1 MLLAGIV
8 LVLLN
13 VAALAP
19 MATGAVEGAVEDNFA
34 SFSKDSVCANDDC
47 TEAEED
53 WASSTSPR
61 DFYGYS
67 ITNVAD
73 VMANG
78 TAPTYERIGPVTY
91 DITTTRTILDYDAS
105 AGELTYN
112 SVKSFAC
119 SADTEVPCDTEVSQ
133 LNIAFQPAVI
143 GATSAL
149 IGATM
154 DATKAAFVTG
164 MLAKDMESLGPGLGA
179 SQAMSGL
186 YAQTVADVTAAGGD
200 ETMAA
205 NGIGSNFY
213 DGWDQYFA
221 ANDLSGAGTSVTYSM
236 ATSSS
241 ASFESL
247 VYAFNG
253 AMFPG
258 SGEDVSLLSD
268 VGTMVFAG
276 HCDAYPT
283 DLTNATTRAK
293 IWGYEVAD
301 NATTIA
307 NDYAMCYG
315 IGGNF
320 ATTFGGGDADWM
332 LDTSGEAVNASARL
346 AYMGITM
353 DNTAA
358 MGMLF
363 GAPGDDN
370 ITGLL
375 EISDDKTDN
384 GAAKFLGDM
393 AAGNMQDAM
402 NTTGIQDPT
411 TLAQV
416 AAWVTG
422 WFNDS
427 TSLPMVLLGGSGD
440 MTASLFVNTTF
451 GAEDPLNGGYLSTS
465 LNIGQEDGSS
475 LWELLGRDAIDLDP
489 SLSGHILYNET
500 TGLTTQGGA
509 VLFLYGELSGQTPPI
524 FDGNSLPWNEAT
536 IATMYGVD
544 ENVSSAMRLLMMGD
558 PAKAGIYGTT
568 ADAKVP
574 GYLMSI
580 GAMPY
585 LTQSFNNWL
594 LGWQDAATG
603 GWLSLETNE
612 TYYGSGGVA
621 NGDGTNYTMCTGEAG
636 GCDQGETLAEDGSTY
651 LSWRNEAMATGTYG
665 LITPESLVGTTGG
678 FLTGSGDKVDVS
690 GYAIADI
697 TCDGTSTVKGIPVDD
712 CSASVTATER
722 NIQANLLETY
732 TLLDATPGALP
743 VYFGS
748 EITMQAEQLSGL
760 IIAGESSS
768 TFYLDTRAHT
778 SQASAPSMSDLE
790 PVFEIKSSSMIGD
803 DDAEEMESAIVQN
816 QDMLSYWTNFDS
828 WIDWVTL
835 LFWVGGIAMIAMGM
849 IGAGNASTENDSLAT
864 AAAMEDANDE
874 ADSSDGGDEDAA

>member
-1 MLLAGIV
+1 
-8 LVLLN
+8 
-13 VAALAP
+13 
-19 MATGAVEGAVEDNFA
+19 
-34 SFSKDSVCANDDC
+34 
-47 TEAEED
+47 
-53 WASSTSPR
+53 
-61 DFYGYS
+61 
-67 ITNVAD
+67 
-73 VMANG
+73 
-78 TAPTYERIGPVTY
+78 
-91 DITTTRTILDYDAS
+91 
-105 AGELTYN
+105 
-112 SVKSFAC
+112 
-119 SADTEVPCDTEVSQ
+119 
-133 LNIAFQPAVI
+133 
-143 GATSAL
+143 
-149 IGATM
+149 
-154 DATKAAFVTG
+154 
-164 MLAKDMESLGPGLGA
+164 
-179 SQAMSGL
+179 
-186 YAQTVADVTAAGGD
+186 
-200 ETMAA
+200 
-205 NGIGSNFY
+205 
-213 DGWDQYFA
+213 
-221 ANDLSGAGTSVTYSM
+221 
-236 ATSSS
+236 
-241 ASFESL
+241 
-247 VYAFNG
+247 
-253 AMFPG
+253 
-258 SGEDVSLLSD
+258 
-268 VGTMVFAG
+268 
-276 HCDAYPT
+276 
-283 DLTNATTRAK
+283 
-293 IWGYEVAD
+293 
-301 NATTIA
+301 
-307 NDYAMCYG
+307 
-315 IGGNF
+315 
-320 ATTFGGGDADWM
+320 
-332 LDTSGEAVNASARL
+332 
-346 AYMGITM
+346 
-353 DNTAA
+353 
-358 MGMLF
+358 
-363 GAPGDDN
+363 
-370 ITGLL
+370 
-375 EISDDKTDN
+375 
-384 GAAKFLGDM
+384 
-393 AAGNMQDAM
+393 
-402 NTTGIQDPT
+402 
-411 TLAQV
+411 
-416 AAWVTG
+416 G

-427 TSLPMVLLGGSGD
+427 TSLPMVLLGGSGE

-475 LWELLGRDAIDLDP
+475 LWELLGRDAIDLHP
-489 SLSGHILYNET
+489 TLSGHILYNET

-524 FDGNSLPWNEAT
+524 FDGNSLPWNETT
-536 IATMYGVD
+536 ISTMYGVD

-574 GYLMSI
+574 GYLMSN
-580 GAMPY
+580 GVMPY

-603 GWLSLETNE
+603 DWLSLETNE

-651 LSWRNEAMATGTYG
+651 LSWRNEAMATETYG

-849 IGAGNASTENDSLAT
+849 IGAGNASTESDSLAT
-864 AAAMEDANDE
+864 AAAMEDADDE